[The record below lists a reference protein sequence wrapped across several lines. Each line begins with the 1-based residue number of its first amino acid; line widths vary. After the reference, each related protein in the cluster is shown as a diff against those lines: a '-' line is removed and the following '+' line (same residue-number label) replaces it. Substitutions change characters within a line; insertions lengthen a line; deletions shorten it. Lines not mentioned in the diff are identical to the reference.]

1 MLMIISQE
9 SYTQIFNRVNLHVEQ
24 KLSNDQV
31 EFRKGKSIMAI
42 PGQTLSA
49 DHWSAL
55 IKF

>member
-1 MLMIISQE
+1 MIISQE
-9 SYTQIFNRVNLHVEQ
+9 SYSQIFNRVNLHVEQ

-31 EFRKGKSIMAI
+31 EIRKGKSIMAI